1 MSLIPGATLTLP
13 GIAGIVLT
21 VGMAVDAN
29 VLIFER
35 IKEEIRNGSTPI
47 ASIELGYKK
56 AFSTIADANITTL
69 IASIILFI
77 FGTGPI
83 KGFAVTLSIGVI
95 SSMFTAIIVTR
106 ILAEIIYENQN
117 LNKKIKYM
125 KHININFNFMKWHK
139 KAVYISLTL
148 IFISIFSIF
157 TKGLNY
163 GVDFNGGTIIEI
175 GFKDKA
181 PIEDIRKFLK
191 ENKYEKS
198 SVQFFGSNKD
208 ILIRMPN
215 ILSSSEATLSN
226 TLLGELNKKYT
237 FDLKRVEYVGAQVG
251 EELRDQGI
259 LAALIALALIT
270 IYIALRFEYRF
281 SIGAIL
287 ALIHDV
293 FNNQNFSI
301 TQIEFNLSVFAAILA
316 VIGYS
321 LNDTIVVFDRIRENF
336 KSSIMENVDTI
347 LN

>member
-1 MSLIPGATLTLP
+1 
-13 GIAGIVLT
+13 
-21 VGMAVDAN
+21 
-29 VLIFER
+29 
-35 IKEEIRNGSTPI
+35 
-47 ASIELGYKK
+47 
-56 AFSTIADANITTL
+56 
-69 IASIILFI
+69 
-77 FGTGPI
+77 
-83 KGFAVTLSIGVI
+83 
-95 SSMFTAIIVTR
+95 
-106 ILAEIIYENQN
+106 
-117 LNKKIKYM
+117 M

-139 KAVYISLTL
+139 KAIYFSMFL
-148 IFISIFSIF
+148 IFISVFSIF

-163 GVDFNGGTIIEI
+163 GVDFKGGTIIEI
-175 GFKDKA
+175 SFNNKA
-181 PIEDIRKFLK
+181 PIEDIREFLK

-198 SVQFFGSNKD
+198 SAQFFGSNKD

-215 ILSSSEATLSN
+215 ILSSNESTLSN
-226 TLLGELNKKYT
+226 TLISELSNEYS

-293 FNNQNFSI
+293 LLIIGIFSV

-336 KSSIMENVDTI
+336 KLSIIENVDTTSLTNQSINQTLSRTLITSLTTLLVLISLIIFGGEI
-347 LN
+347 LFGFAFALISGVIIGTYSSIYIASSTLLIMNISVKDVVIEIDDESP

>member
-1 MSLIPGATLTLP
+1 
-13 GIAGIVLT
+13 
-21 VGMAVDAN
+21 
-29 VLIFER
+29 
-35 IKEEIRNGSTPI
+35 
-47 ASIELGYKK
+47 
-56 AFSTIADANITTL
+56 
-69 IASIILFI
+69 
-77 FGTGPI
+77 
-83 KGFAVTLSIGVI
+83 
-95 SSMFTAIIVTR
+95 
-106 ILAEIIYENQN
+106 
-117 LNKKIKYM
+117 M

-139 KAVYISLTL
+139 KAVYISLAL

-163 GVDFNGGTIIEI
+163 GVDFNGGTLIEI
-175 GFKDKA
+175 QFSDKA

-198 SVQFFGSNKD
+198 SVQFFGSDED

-226 TLLGELNKKYT
+226 TLISDLNKKYS
-237 FDLKRVEYVGAQVG
+237 FNLKRVEYVGAQVG

-293 FNNQNFSI
+293 FLIIGIFSI

-336 KSSIMENVDTI
+336 KSSIMENVDTSSLTNESINQTLSRTLITSLTTLLVLISLIVFGGEI
-347 LN
+347 LFGFAFALISGVIIGTYSSIYIASSTLLIMNISVKDIVIEVEDERP

>member
-1 MSLIPGATLTLP
+1 MKI
-13 GIAGIVLT
+13 
-21 VGMAVDAN
+21 
-29 VLIFER
+29 
-35 IKEEIRNGSTPI
+35 
-47 ASIELGYKK
+47 
-56 AFSTIADANITTL
+56 
-69 IASIILFI
+69 
-77 FGTGPI
+77 
-83 KGFAVTLSIGVI
+83 
-95 SSMFTAIIVTR
+95 
-106 ILAEIIYENQN
+106 N
-117 LNKKIKYM
+117 LKYKKIKHM

-139 KAVYISLTL
+139 KAVYVSSLL

-181 PIEDIRKFLK
+181 PIEDIRKYLND
-191 ENKYEKS
+191 NKYEKS

-293 FNNQNFSI
+293 FLIIGIFSI

-336 KSSIMENVDTI
+336 KSSIMENVDTSSLTNDSINQTLSRTLITSLTTLLVLISLIVFGGEI
-347 LN
+347 LFGFAFALISGVIIGTYSSIYIASSTLLIMNISVKDVVIEIDEDKP

>member
-1 MSLIPGATLTLP
+1 
-13 GIAGIVLT
+13 
-21 VGMAVDAN
+21 
-29 VLIFER
+29 
-35 IKEEIRNGSTPI
+35 
-47 ASIELGYKK
+47 
-56 AFSTIADANITTL
+56 
-69 IASIILFI
+69 
-77 FGTGPI
+77 
-83 KGFAVTLSIGVI
+83 
-95 SSMFTAIIVTR
+95 
-106 ILAEIIYENQN
+106 
-117 LNKKIKYM
+117 M

-139 KAVYISLTL
+139 KAIYFSMLL

-175 GFKDKA
+175 NFNNKA

-215 ILSSSEATLSN
+215 ILSSNESTLSN
-226 TLLGELNKKYT
+226 TLINELRNKYSFT
-237 FDLKRVEYVGAQVG
+237 LKRVEFVGAQVG

-281 SIGAIL
+281 SIGAIF

-293 FNNQNFSI
+293 LLIIGIFSI

-321 LNDTIVVFDRIRENF
+321 LNDTIVVYDRIRENF
-336 KSSIMENVDTI
+336 KLSIIENIDTTSLTNQSINQTLSRTLITSLTTLLVLISLIIFGGEILYGFAFALISGVIIGTYSSIYIASSTLLIMNISVKDVVIEVDEESP
-347 LN
+347 